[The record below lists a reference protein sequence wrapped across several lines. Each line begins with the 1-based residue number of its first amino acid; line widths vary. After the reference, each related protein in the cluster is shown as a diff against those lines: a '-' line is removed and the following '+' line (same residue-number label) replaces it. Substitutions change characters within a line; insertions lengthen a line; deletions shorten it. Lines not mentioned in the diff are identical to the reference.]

1 MSEADVLHMLERM
14 AQLGTA
20 PDHGC
25 GLFSVG
31 FDEPIDRLRRT
42 VIEKRFRRGASDMK
56 FVIGPYGSGKTH
68 FLRHLQEVASSSDCV
83 TSEVPLNRDVD
94 FTKTL
99 VVYRE
104 IAREI
109 RAPGAAKR
117 GMDELL
123 RSMVTRIKEPA
134 VDSDSASVLVD
145 LWFGTL
151 DRADLL
157 LPDFPRIL
165 KRAIKALEIQDD
177 TEFDACVRWLSGGIN
192 DRALAKELGVQ
203 AVTQSEENLYARRSM
218 LTLFQVIRHAGFQG
232 MVVAY
237 DEAEQGLSVDRKK
250 TERILSMLQSNINAF
265 ADVPGA
271 STLVVF
277 ALTPDFIAKM
287 ETFPALQQRVA
298 DPGPGLGFFD
308 GNTRAA
314 RIDLGSRNSDD
325 DLKHIGWRLVDLLYD
340 HHGDEIE
347 IPKEGLLDEIGT
359 LAERVLEEDA
369 TSGNRRT
376 MVKRTATKLLHAYEG
391 EDFLSDEVADE
402 PIEDEV

>member
-20 PDHGC
+20 PEHGC

-31 FDEPIDRLRRT
+31 FDEPIDRLRST

-68 FLRHLQEVASSSDCV
+68 FLRHLQEEASSADCV

-94 FTKTL
+94 FTKTM
-99 VVYRE
+99 VIYRE
-104 IAREI
+104 VAREI
-109 RAPGAAKR
+109 RAPGTAKR
-117 GMDELL
+117 GMDELV
-123 RSMVTRIKEPA
+123 RTMVARIKEPA
-134 VDSDSASVLVD
+134 ADRESAAVLVD
-145 LWFGTL
+145 LWFETL
-151 DRADLL
+151 DRVDLL
-157 LPDFPRIL
+157 LPDFARIV
-165 KRAIKALEIQDD
+165 KRAIRALEIAEDA
-177 TEFDACVRWLSGGIN
+177 EFDACVRWLSGAMT

-203 AVTQSEENLYARRSM
+203 AVTQAEENLHARRSM
-218 LTLFQVIRHAGFQG
+218 LTLFQIIRHAGFRG
-232 MVVAY
+232 MIVAY

-250 TERILSMLQSNINAF
+250 TERILSMLQSSINAF
-265 ADVPGA
+265 ADTPDA

-298 DPGPGLGFFD
+298 DPGPGMGFFD

-314 RIDLGSRNSDD
+314 RIDLGARNSDD
-325 DLKHIGWRLVDLLYD
+325 DLKEIGRRLVDLLYD
-340 HHGDEIE
+340 HHGQELAE
-347 IPKEGLLDEIGT
+347 PKDALVTEVERLADRVLDED
-359 LAERVLEEDA
+359 V

-376 MVKRTATKLLHAYEG
+376 MVKRTATRLLQAYDG
-391 EDFLSDEVADE
+391 SDYLLDDPA
-402 PIEDEV
+402 EDEV

>member
-1 MSEADVLHMLERM
+1 MSEANVLHMLERL

-42 VIEKRFRRGASDMK
+42 VIESRFRRGASDMK

-68 FLRHLQEVASSSDCV
+68 FLRHLQEVAASSDCV

-104 IAREI
+104 VAREI
-109 RAPGAAKR
+109 RAPGTAKR

-123 RSMVTRIKEPA
+123 RTMVARIKEPA
-134 VDSDSASVLVD
+134 ADSESASVLVD

-165 KRAIKALEIQDD
+165 KRAMKALEIEDD
-177 TEFDACVRWLSGGIN
+177 AEFDACVRWLSGGVS
-192 DRALAKELGVQ
+192 DRALAKALGVQ
-203 AVTQSEENLYARRSM
+203 AVTQAEENLYARRSM
-218 LTLFQVIRHAGFQG
+218 LTLFQVIRHAGFRG
-232 MVVAY
+232 TVVAY

-250 TERILSMLQSNINAF
+250 TERILSMLQSSINAF
-265 ADVPGA
+265 ADAPGA

-277 ALTPDFIAKM
+277 ALTPDFIGKM
-287 ETFPALQQRVA
+287 DTFPALQQRVA
-298 DPGPGLGFFD
+298 DPGPGMGFFD

-314 RIDLGSRNSDD
+314 RIDLGARNSDD
-325 DLKHIGWRLVDLLYD
+325 DLREIGRRLVDLLYD
-340 HHGDEIE
+340 RHGDELE
-347 IPKEGLLDEIGT
+347 EPKDRL
-359 LAERVLEEDA
+359 LAEIEQLADRVLNDDA
-369 TSGNRRT
+369 SSGNRRT
-376 MVKRTATKLLHAYEG
+376 MVKRTATKLLQAYDG
-391 EDFLSDEVADE
+391 ADYLSDVVLDD
-402 PIEDEV
+402 PVEDEV

>member
-1 MSEADVLHMLERM
+1 MSEADVLHMLERL

-25 GLFSVG
+25 ALFSVG

-68 FLRHLQEVASSSDCV
+68 FLRHLQEVASRTDCV
-83 TSEVPLNRDVD
+83 TSEIPLNRDVD

-104 IAREI
+104 VAREI
-109 RAPGAAKR
+109 RAPGSAKR

-123 RSMVTRIKEPA
+123 RTMAARIKEPA
-134 VDSDSASVLVD
+134 IDCEDAPVLMD

-165 KRAIKALEIQDD
+165 KGALRALERGDD
-177 TEFDACVRWLSGGIN
+177 NEFDACVRWLSGGMN

-203 AVTQSEENLYARRSM
+203 AVTQAEENLFARRSM

-232 MVVAY
+232 MLVAY

-250 TERILSMLQSNINAF
+250 TERILSMLQSSINAF
-265 ADVPGA
+265 ADAPGA

-314 RIDLGSRNSDD
+314 RIDLGARNSDN
-325 DLKHIGWRLVDLLYD
+325 DLREIGRRLVDLLYER
-340 HHGDEIE
+340 HGDEIE
-347 IPKEGLLDEIGT
+347 VRKDSLLEEIEG
-359 LAERVLEEDA
+359 LAERVLAEDVS
-369 TSGNRRT
+369 SGNRRT
-376 MVKRTATKLLHAYEG
+376 MVKRTATKLLLAYDG
-391 EDFLSDEVADE
+391 EDYLADVMPAD